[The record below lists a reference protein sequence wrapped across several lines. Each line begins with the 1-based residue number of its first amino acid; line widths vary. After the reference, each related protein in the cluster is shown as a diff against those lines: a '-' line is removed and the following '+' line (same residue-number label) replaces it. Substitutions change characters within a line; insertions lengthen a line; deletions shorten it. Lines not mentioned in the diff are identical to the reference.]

1 MKKSKYWL
9 NVAIALDQLFNALI
23 WGGPDETLSS
33 RAYRG
38 AMLAKSP
45 KKKWKFFH
53 AAINKLFF
61 WQKDH
66 CKQAYESEVKRRQYP
81 AAFSNL

>member
-1 MKKSKYWL
+1 MSKYLL
-9 NVAIALDQLFNALI
+9 NIAIAIDQGFNALFF
-23 WGGPDETLSS
+23 GSPDETLSS

-38 AMLAKSP
+38 AVLAGKP

-66 CKQAYESEVKRRQYP
+66 CKQAYLSEVERRQLP
-81 AAFSNL
+81 REFSKV

>member
-1 MKKSKYWL
+1 MSKYLL
-9 NVAIALDQLFNALI
+9 NIAIAIDQGFNALFF
-23 WGGPDETLSS
+23 GSPDETLSS

-38 AMLAKSP
+38 AVLAEQP
-45 KKKWKFFH
+45 KKKWLFSYK
-53 AAINKLFF
+53 AINKIFF

>member
-1 MKKSKYWL
+1 MSKYLL
-9 NVAIALDQLFNALI
+9 NIAIAIDQGFNALFF
-23 WGGPDETLSS
+23 GSPDETLSS

-38 AMLAKSP
+38 AVLAGKP

-66 CKQAYESEVKRRQYP
+66 CKQAYLSEVERRQLP
-81 AAFSNL
+81 REFSEV

>member
-1 MKKSKYWL
+1 MSKYLL
-9 NVAIALDQLFNALI
+9 NIAIAIDQGFNALFF
-23 WGGPDETLSS
+23 GSPDETLSS

-38 AMLAKSP
+38 AVLAGKP

-66 CKQAYESEVKRRQYP
+66 CKQVYLSEVERRQLP
-81 AAFSNL
+81 REFSKV